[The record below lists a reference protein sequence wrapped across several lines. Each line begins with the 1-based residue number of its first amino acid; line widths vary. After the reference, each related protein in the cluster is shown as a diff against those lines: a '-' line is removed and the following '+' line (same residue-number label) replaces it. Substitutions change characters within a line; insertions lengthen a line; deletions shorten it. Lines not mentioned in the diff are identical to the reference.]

1 MPLGALVMSYSV
13 PSRQKE
19 GRKSYSPY
27 FHSLLGF
34 SQKKEPGV
42 WGSPQSRGLGMEK
55 PQRELERRSR
65 FPVPNGMKNSG
76 GEHSLSEQG
85 EVVEKRLR
93 QVEVVNACL
102 KSTGKENSFFLLT
115 MPFSS
120 TMFPHVLVGSE
131 YNERIIMLHGMRSF
145 HRETHLFS
153 SKEPIEERPVST
165 FGRSLIPHDPLIGLI
180 IVGVKLSCSLRVRC
194 LQERNM
200 LKELGKR
207 GFPSIGFVTS
217 EMKHRLLVLAL
228 RRLEVVIEKRRDGQK
243 LLWIGESFWMLFDKS
258 IQLRSV
264 NGFDKSKFSN
274 SCFVQVL
281 TVDFAVTSKS

>member
-1 MPLGALVMSYSV
+1 
-13 PSRQKE
+13 
-19 GRKSYSPY
+19 
-27 FHSLLGF
+27 
-34 SQKKEPGV
+34 
-42 WGSPQSRGLGMEK
+42 MEN
-55 PQRELERRSR
+55 PQRKLKRRSR
-65 FPVPNGMKNSG
+65 FPVANGMKNSG

-131 YNERIIMLHGMRSF
+131 NNERIIMFHGMRSF

-153 SKEPIEERPVST
+153 SKEPIEERSVST

-180 IVGVKLSCSLRVRC
+180 IVGVKPVVIGSDVTR
-194 LQERNM
+194 RNM
-200 LKELGKR
+200 LKEVKKR

-217 EMKHRLLVLAL
+217 KMKHRFLVLAL
-228 RRLEVVIEKRRDGQK
+228 RRLKVVIKKRRDGKK
-243 LLWIGESFWMLFDKS
+243 LLWIGKSFRVLFHKS
-258 IQLRSV
+258 LQLRSV
-264 NGFDKSKFSN
+264 NGFDKGKFGN